1 MNIYGDLA
9 IYRFEM
15 SRTRRTLIQSI
26 VAPVIPRHSTS
37 LFSERRSAQEFRR
50 LVASATGRSLCQA

>member
-1 MNIYGDLA
+1 MNIYGVLA

-26 VAPVIPRHSTS
+26 VAPVITTS
-37 LFSERRSAQEFRR
+37 LYFIVSERRSAREFRR
-50 LVASATGRSLCQA
+50 SVASATGRSLCRA